1 MKKEIDVEK
10 ELLNYYTKEE
20 LAQMKEDYYP
30 THTGLHH
37 LFEAMIEW
45 AKPHDPSVRQMC
57 VDESIIREQL
67 SEGKSR
73 REMLCKD
80 CKEPIIFETKG

>member
-1 MKKEIDVEK
+1 
-10 ELLNYYTKEE
+10 
-20 LAQMKEDYYP
+20 MKEDYYP
-30 THTGLHH
+30 THTGFHH

-45 AKPHDPSVRQMC
+45 VSPKDPALGQMY

-73 REMLCKD
+73 RELLCKD
-80 CKEPIIFETKG
+80 CKEPIIFETNG